1 MDNNLATS
9 QSVSPVLDEKVFKVK
24 KPNIIY
30 SEPTVQET
38 DEEVVYTREEPT
50 LVQEIR
56 LPEEVKE
63 EFVEPNNMSSQ
74 LDSIVNDIQHDTT
87 NLEETLPE
95 RPLMEQPVMSS
106 PVVVPQASIVYE
118 SPTKPAISE
127 EQQRLLSLTQELK
140 LDLSEADKL
149 TEEFLTPDEASSL
162 VIEKKNVDSVSMNA
176 NILNKYKGLYGPDEQ
191 GLFNLTFNDG
201 NSYITVIDYLESENV
216 LDAIPFDSE
225 VEFDDGTKIKG
236 VDFIRSI
243 LIPYLQKNGYHTI
256 VDTEEILGVNKV
268 TKEEKKKSI
277 LKGLFGRH

>member
-1 MDNNLATS
+1 MI
-9 QSVSPVLDEKVFKVK
+9 E
-24 KPNIIY
+24 IIKLGKQIGMF
-30 SEPTVQET
+30 E
-38 DEEVVYTREEPT
+38 DK
-50 LVQEIR
+50 I
-56 LPEEVKE
+56 
-63 EFVEPNNMSSQ
+63 
-74 LDSIVNDIQHDTT
+74 
-87 NLEETLPE
+87 
-95 RPLMEQPVMSS
+95 
-106 PVVVPQASIVYE
+106 
-118 SPTKPAISE
+118 
-127 EQQRLLSLTQELK
+127 K

-201 NSYITVIDYLESENV
+201 NSYITVIDYLESENL
-216 LDAIPFDSE
+216 LDALPFDSE